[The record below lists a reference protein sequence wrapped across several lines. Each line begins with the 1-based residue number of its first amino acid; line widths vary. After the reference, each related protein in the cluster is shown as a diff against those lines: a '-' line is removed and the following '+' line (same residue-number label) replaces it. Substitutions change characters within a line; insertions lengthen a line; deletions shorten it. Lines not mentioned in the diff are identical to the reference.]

1 MGAQDQTALVDP
13 EDSGIEPARRVVN
26 FEQYRRDNRYRTVTC
41 ASTRARLLELDE
53 SLDRLEKDN
62 DERRH
67 QNHRNHEALLERYE
81 ARQNPSP
88 PPPPAA
94 STPVVHS
101 SPSKKHDWRKFF
113 EDKLK
118 ALKKIT
124 LAKPDDFMTLL
135 NTIATITDERD
146 HDNNKNNNND
156 NN

>member
-1 MGAQDQTALVDP
+1 MIKTTTLK
-13 EDSGIEPARRVVN
+13 EE
-26 FEQYRRDNRYRTVTC
+26 
-41 ASTRARLLELDE
+41 
-53 SLDRLEKDN
+53 N

-67 QNHRNHEALLERYE
+67 QNRRNHEALLERYE
-81 ARQNPSP
+81 ARQNPP

-94 STPVVHS
+94 STGAVHS
-101 SPSKKHDWRKFF
+101 TPSKKHDWRKFF

-146 HDNNKNNNND
+146 HDVKHFGRNIRHELLDLNEYLRVTMYLTSKEDFEKD
-156 NN
+156 NLSCRAVAARIGEH